1 MDFEQMILCPDEELL
16 REPDEASEIINIEG
30 WFKIQ
35 VSMSPLQER
44 KAVLFLCF
52 SQTHSH
58 SPALYPSNF
67 SLCPLGLFPF
77 WSLPK
82 DTNVGLVQLIV

>member
-35 VSMSPLQER
+35 V
-44 KAVLFLCF
+44 
-52 SQTHSH
+52 
-58 SPALYPSNF
+58 
-67 SLCPLGLFPF
+67 
-77 WSLPK
+77 
-82 DTNVGLVQLIV
+82 